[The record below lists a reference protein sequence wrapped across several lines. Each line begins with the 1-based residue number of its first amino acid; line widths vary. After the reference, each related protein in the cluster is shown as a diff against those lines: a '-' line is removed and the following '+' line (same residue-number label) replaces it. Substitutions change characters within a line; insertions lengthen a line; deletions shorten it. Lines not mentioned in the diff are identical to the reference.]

1 MQQYLRT
8 VSLINL
14 LDCYRKKHW
23 KPCISDLRA
32 QIHTFEERPSA
43 ASRMEL
49 YVNDLRSQIQ
59 LSRLTH
65 NFLGLSEDITIPMIT
80 EPITTSVQISFQK
93 TAPITS
99 STTISTQAAS
109 KTLLKPT
116 QTSIS
121 VENLTSTPDIKI
133 LIPIA
138 EKMTAAPLSDAENT
152 CPSPFFNLI
161 LIFFITIVK
170 E

>member
-1 MQQYLRT
+1 
-8 VSLINL
+8 
-14 LDCYRKKHW
+14 
-23 KPCISDLRA
+23 
-32 QIHTFEERPSA
+32 
-43 ASRMEL
+43 MEL

-121 VENLTSTPDIKI
+121 VENLTSTPEV
-133 LIPIA
+133 LIPKA
-138 EKMTAAPLSDAENT
+138 EKMTATPLSDAENT
-152 CPSPFFNLI
+152 CSSPLFNLI
-161 LIFFITIVK
+161 LIFFITIV
-170 E
+170 